1 MKKIAKLF
9 TAIAVVFTAFS
20 CADLD
25 IDNDGRVAMQ
35 DIFGRY
41 ERTVS
46 YYSNCINY
54 MPKVSLD
61 YGTSV
66 MPFLAPFCD
75 EAHDASDAQSG
86 IVSDW
91 YKGYTTPE
99 YNPMTSYCMDPWSH
113 YFEGIRRCNTFLIN
127 INDPKVATY
136 HFDVVEKNG
145 WIAQVRV
152 ARAFYYLQ
160 LVKLYGGVPLMDTPY
175 EVTHDFS
182 SDRRATFEECADF
195 IISECEEALK
205 TAESEGSTVGFR
217 WQIDD
222 GQRGQLTRAV
232 AYAIESETALYA
244 ASPLFN
250 GGGNS
255 SYTWEKAAQI
265 TKNALDQCLSHGLE
279 LYSIVPDPTLAQNV
293 YENYFITRSDPSR
306 SMDKE
311 TILESTKRLAIW
323 KYAGTPM
330 QEGMELAGSCP
341 SQELVDCYEMID
353 GTQPILGYQDAEH
366 LRPILNTA
374 SSYDPE
380 YPYENRD
387 PRFYASIYYNG
398 ATRYL
403 DNTAKKVETYVGGNC
418 GISEKVTD
426 VRYTRTGY
434 YLRKYNN
441 YKSNTSTSAD
451 GFVRIFR
458 LAELYLNFAE
468 AAYQSA
474 GPDVEVSGMTAR
486 EAVNKV
492 RERVGMPALPEGL
505 TKDQF
510 EIRYRNERRV
520 ELAFEGH
527 RYFDVRRWKILSET
541 DGFVTGMK
549 ITRSGNG
556 FSYERIK
563 LPSRSTSAEKYL
575 LYPIKQ
581 SEVSKMQKFTG
592 ENWQN
597 PNW

>member
-1 MKKIAKLF
+1 
-9 TAIAVVFTAFS
+9 
-20 CADLD
+20 
-25 IDNDGRVAMQ
+25 
-35 DIFGRY
+35 
-41 ERTVS
+41 
-46 YYSNCINY
+46 
-54 MPKVSLD
+54 
-61 YGTSV
+61 
-66 MPFLAPFCD
+66 
-75 EAHDASDAQSG
+75 
-86 IVSDW
+86 
-91 YKGYTTPE
+91 
-99 YNPMTSYCMDPWSH
+99 
-113 YFEGIRRCNTFLIN
+113 
-127 INDPKVATY
+127 
-136 HFDVVEKNG
+136 
-145 WIAQVRV
+145 
-152 ARAFYYLQ
+152 
-160 LVKLYGGVPLMDTPY
+160 
-175 EVTHDFS
+175 
-182 SDRRATFEECADF
+182 
-195 IISECEEALK
+195 
-205 TAESEGSTVGFR
+205 
-217 WQIDD
+217 
-222 GQRGQLTRAV
+222 
-232 AYAIESETALYA
+232 
-244 ASPLFN
+244 
-250 GGGNS
+250 
-255 SYTWEKAAQI
+255 
-265 TKNALDQCLSHGLE
+265 
-279 LYSIVPDPTLAQNV
+279 
-293 YENYFITRSDPSR
+293 
-306 SMDKE
+306 
-311 TILESTKRLAIW
+311 
-323 KYAGTPM
+323 
-330 QEGMELAGSCP
+330 MELAGSCP